1 MSMSASIAP
10 VFSEKKKFK
19 KFERALQ
26 RTALCSLQKLRKR
39 GISLEIFLVSDATMK
54 SINRKYRGKP
64 KPTNVLSFEVPFSV
78 PRPDLGRTRFIGE
91 LFLAPDWAEKKG
103 DELGFLVVHG
113 ILHLLGYTH
122 EGAKESIMMNNL
134 ERKIWNQL
142 CQKS

>member
-1 MSMSASIAP
+1 MSTSVVP
-10 VFSEKKKFK
+10 VFSEKERFK

-26 RTALCSLQKLRKR
+26 RTALCSLKKLRKR
-39 GISLEIFLVSDATMK
+39 GISLEVFIVSNTTMK
-54 SINRKYRGKP
+54 SINQRYLGKP

-78 PRPDLGRTRFIGE
+78 PRPDLGQTRFIGE
-91 LFLAPDWAEKKG
+91 IFVAPDWAKKKG

-122 EGAKESIMMNNL
+122 EGAKESIIMNNL